1 MNTTTLVRYLT
12 ESGAD
17 TLVFDIQDVGA
28 RFYTCEYIPSLFA
41 KETDSEDTWAMY
53 DTMVAA
59 ALTNVSFMVLDR
71 PNPITGTNAF
81 GPVLNESYASY
92 VGRRPIA
99 QAHGMTSGEL
109 AKMFV
114 GEGWI
119 SEVANG
125 STVSLEV
132 IQMSGWKRS
141 MRWEDTGLPW
151 VMPSPSMY
159 MNKYIAVLTI

>member
-1 MNTTTLVRYLT
+1 MLEHGFIPVSISPVYL
-12 ESGAD
+12 
-17 TLVFDIQDVGA
+17 Q
-28 RFYTCEYIPSLFA
+28 RRP
-41 KETDSEDTWAMY
+41 DSEDTWAMY

-71 PNPITGTNAF
+71 PNPIKGTNAF

-119 SEVANG
+119 SEAANG

-159 MNKYIAVLTI
+159 TIEYGYIAVLTI